1 MIRETGTCQCRHNTL
16 PSSEWLTTLTE
27 KSLFPRKKKSLTLA
41 GEWVRGFK
49 WSRRFSKEGVG
60 RAKSVES
67 SQWPWTSDVGNFVI
81 CYHHNGFRPAVRRRR
96 RATQKMKH
104 PTRDLLEEGA
114 VDYNKSSSE
123 VNTTFLT
130 RQLVSLTVYTLRA
143 TLLVAPV
150 TRTWTNFRANFFVFS
165 TWHWK
170 KAPTTH
176 SVVLFVQMRIR

>member
-1 MIRETGTCQCRHNTL
+1 MPTQHSAFIGMINYFNGKIVI
-16 PSSEWLTTLTE
+16 STE
-27 KSLFPRKKKSLTLA
+27 KKSLTLA

-150 TRTWTNFRANFFVFS
+150 TRT
-165 TWHWK
+165 
-170 KAPTTH
+170 
-176 SVVLFVQMRIR
+176 